1 MERHKLLAGVRR
13 KEILF
18 PPGFTTEAG
27 REKQVQL
34 YYTTMSYKGISSIFC
49 FFNRLLEKILFA
61 MVVSAFTDFDSI
73 PTTTHFYLSIT
84 ISTVILKYGS
94 ARYIQADVCMRL

>member
-1 MERHKLLAGVRR
+1 MERHILLAGVRR

-34 YYTTMSYKGISSIFC
+34 YYTTMSYKGI
-49 FFNRLLEKILFA
+49 FA
-61 MVVSAFTDFDSI
+61 MVVSAITDFDSI
-73 PTTTHFYLSIT
+73 LAIPTTTHEAMIVSVSLC
-84 ISTVILKYGS
+84 KHGCEC
-94 ARYIQADVCMRL
+94 VCVCVCVCTCVCVCVCRWR

>member
-34 YYTTMSYKGISSIFC
+34 YYTTMSYTFLI
-49 FFNRLLEKILFA
+49 EKIYA

-84 ISTVILKYGS
+84 
-94 ARYIQADVCMRL
+94 MRVQ